1 MLKGR
6 VIRATYEVFFL
17 ASSSLIAQPSLVSIA
32 PHVRTPAQA
41 PSKAKVLVID
51 DQPAVIEI
59 LSRVLARQGYAVS
72 SASNGL
78 AGLEA
83 VGCDGPD
90 VILLDVQMPGLS
102 GLEVCRRLK
111 SDIGTRFTPVVLV
124 TGRCDQQLLTEAA
137 DAGADDVLA
146 KPVSVDELIARVRA
160 LVKLKRDTDNL
171 ESVEMVMTALAVT
184 IEARDPYTKGHCER
198 LAAYGAAVGQRLG
211 LDGDD
216 LRALRRGGFLHDLG
230 KIGVPDAILLKPG
243 ALTPDEYNVMKRH
256 TVIGDELCA
265 GLHSLKKARSIIR
278 HHHECLDGSGYPDG
292 LAGDAVPLLA
302 QIIGM
307 VDVFDALT
315 TARCYRPALSL
326 DIAHEHLR
334 EDARCGRRS
343 GDLIE
348 AFVEVLRDAAIGKSG
363 PHTLA
368 EIPTPQR

>member
-1 MLKGR
+1 M
-6 VIRATYEVFFL
+6 
-17 ASSSLIAQPSLVSIA
+17 SSG
-32 PHVRTPAQA
+32 
-41 PSKAKVLVID
+41 AKVLVID
-51 DQPAVIEI
+51 DQPAMIEI
-59 LSRVLARQGYAVS
+59 LSRVLTRQGYAVS
-72 SASNGL
+72 SAPDGI
-78 AGLEA
+78 AGLKA
-83 VGCDGPD
+83 VDRDAPD
-90 VILLDVQMPGLS
+90 VILLDVTMPGLN

-111 SDIGTRFTPVVLV
+111 SDVGTRFTPVVLV
-124 TGRCDQQLLTEAA
+124 TGRHDQQLLTEAA

-146 KPVSVDELIARVRA
+146 KPISTEELVARVRA
-160 LVKLKRDTDNL
+160 LVKLKHDTDGL
-171 ESVEMVMTALAVT
+171 DSVEMVMTTLAVT

-198 LAAYGAAVGQRLG
+198 LAAYGAAVGERLG
-211 LDGDD
+211 LGGDD

-292 LAGDAVPLLA
+292 LAGGAVPLLA

-326 DIAHEHLR
+326 DIARERLR
-334 EDARCGRRS
+334 DDARRGRRS

-348 AFVEVLRDAAIGKSG
+348 TFFEVLRDTSPANSRRHHLHAIPAAQS
-363 PHTLA
+363 
-368 EIPTPQR
+368 